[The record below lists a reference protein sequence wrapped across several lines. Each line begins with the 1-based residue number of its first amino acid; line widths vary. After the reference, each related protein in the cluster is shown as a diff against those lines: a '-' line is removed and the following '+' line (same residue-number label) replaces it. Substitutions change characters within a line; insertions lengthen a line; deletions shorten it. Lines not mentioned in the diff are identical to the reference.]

1 MAQTKTIVLLV
12 AGFVLFGLLVCGGGG
27 AYWYFT
33 QYRFASAP
41 DVGPLAGQALVLPAD
56 SAVLAGLDV
65 KGLLA
70 SAAYK
75 KITAGEV
82 VDADKTLT
90 PEDAER
96 KKKELEQGIEQG
108 LKQGEEKTGIRFDRD
123 LDRVV
128 LAVSNVAA
136 PTPDAA
142 IIAVGRFDRAK
153 VTSALEASAK
163 SEGASVTS
171 KTVEGV
177 AVQVFTQQA
186 KPGVELAFLDDSTL
200 VAGSPGAVEAVVTS
214 RAKGVRPL
222 ESNAGLLGLVKGL
235 DPSSGYWAVIDQP
248 LIARGQKEAGAGA
261 PPVPLPQ
268 NLTLAGKF
276 DGGMELTGQMADA
289 AAATGAEQ
297 MLAQGLEMARGLA
310 EQSPEAQKVA
320 GAKAL
325 LDGIKVKAEGKVV
338 KISLSGAGGGSAAL
352 GGVLAALALPT
363 LMKAQ
368 GMASGAAS
376 GAIQAPPSP
385 PEAMVPESL
394 APAEAPI
401 EAPPAAPVATPRP
414 RAPAPTRPPPVR
426 TPAPS
431 APSVA
436 PPTTEAPAPPPTAPA
451 QPLRIGGAI
460 AEPRKI
466 KNVSP
471 SYPAAAKNARVQ
483 GIVIMECTITPEGR
497 VSDVRVL
504 RSMPMLD
511 AAAVEAVRQWV
522 YEPTLVN
529 GVPVTVVMTVTV
541 SFKMR

>member
-1 MAQTKTIVLLV
+1 MAQTKTIVLFV
-12 AGFVLFGLLVCGGGG
+12 AGFALFGLLVCGGGG

-33 QYRFASAP
+33 QYRVVSAP

-65 KGLLA
+65 KGFLG

-96 KKKELEQGIEQG
+96 KKKELKEGIEKG
-108 LKQGEEKTGIRFDRD
+108 LKEGEDKTGIRFDRD

-136 PTPDAA
+136 PTPDGA

-163 SEGASVTS
+163 AEGASVTS
-171 KTVEGV
+171 KTVEGM
-177 AVQVFTQQA
+177 AVQVFTEHG

-200 VAGSPGAVEAVVTS
+200 VAGTPGAVEAVVTS

-222 ESNAGLLGLVKGL
+222 GTNAGLLGLVKGL

-297 MLAQGLEMARGLA
+297 MLAQGLEMARGMA

-363 LMKAQ
+363 LMKPQ
-368 GMASGAAS
+368 GMAGGVAS
-376 GAIQAPPSP
+376 GAIQTPPSP
-385 PEAMVPESL
+385 PEATAPESL
-394 APAEAPI
+394 APAEAPV

-414 RAPAPTRPPPVR
+414 RAAPTRTPPVR

-431 APSVA
+431 RPSVA

-451 QPLRIGGAI
+451 QPLRVGGAI
-460 AEPRKI
+460 AEPKKI

-504 RSMPMLD
+504 RSIPMLD

-522 YEPTLVN
+522 YEPTLMN